1 VKFRARNVHRLRE
14 FPQDVIRVIAG
25 SRRAVIHRLAPA
37 AIELSTAGGVYA
49 HSYPQAIHKVPG
61 VVCRWPR
68 QLVFALGSSMRL
80 TKAKVLYLGGGP
92 MEIRSAQ
99 KIALDPGRSKNT
111 NTNDVTLGFGLLGSE
126 VAKAFDAWSNG
137 RTDMAE
143 ELAAIAIFLLR
154 LAEMVDTD
162 LQEVV
167 EAYLDLSRSRVHGQP
182 PNGVPVNDPAV
193 AETVAMNQGK
203 LVRDKIPQI
212 IRSKGQEPIIYIA
225 DTEEYSIRLR
235 DKLREEVEEYLASD
249 NDREELADILE
260 VLYALARQAGTD
272 QQQLENLR
280 AAKAERRGG
289 FTDRIIWFRNQHE
302 PVARDTRMAAAKL

>member
-1 VKFRARNVHRLRE
+1 MDIK
-14 FPQDVIRVIAG
+14 
-25 SRRAVIHRLAPA
+25 
-37 AIELSTAGGVYA
+37 
-49 HSYPQAIHKVPG
+49 
-61 VVCRWPR
+61 
-68 QLVFALGSSMRL
+68 
-80 TKAKVLYLGGGP
+80 
-92 MEIRSAQ
+92 SAQ
-99 KIALDPGRSKNT
+99 KIAWDPGRSKNI
-111 NTNDVTLGFGLLGSE
+111 NTNDVSLGFGLLGGE

-137 RTDMAE
+137 RTEMAE

-154 LAEMVDTD
+154 LAEMVGTD

-167 EAYLDLSRSRVHGQP
+167 EAKLDVSRSRVYGQP
-182 PNGVPVNDPAV
+182 PNGVPVNDPVV
-193 AETVAMNQGK
+193 AETAAMNQGK

-225 DTEEYSIRLR
+225 DTEEYCIRLR

-280 AAKAERRGG
+280 AAKAEKRGG
-289 FTDRIIWFRNQHE
+289 FADRIIWFRNQHA
-302 PVARDTRMAAAKL
+302 PAARDMRMAAAKL